1 MKELSIEQKTEM
13 LGNAMSVLNDAI
25 KENYYNSNDLIQLNY
40 SEITEWL
47 GWPDLQDGGAYE
59 QIIELASEA
68 ILLLKFGIER

>member
-1 MKELSIEQKTEM
+1 MKKLSIEQKTEM

-47 GWPDLQDGGAYE
+47 GWPDLQDGGVYE

-68 ILLLKFGIER
+68 ILLLKFGIKQ

>member
-1 MKELSIEQKTEM
+1 MKKLSIEQKIEM

-25 KENYYNSNDLIQLNY
+25 KQNYYNSNDLIELNY

-47 GWPDLQDGGAYE
+47 GWPDFQDGGVYE

>member
-47 GWPDLQDGGAYE
+47 GWPDLQDGGVYE